1 MKHILCVIDLTHSSQ
16 NVLEVAV
23 GLANEQEAH
32 LTILFPYRLIEYG
45 YKGDVTKL
53 KARLEHDAID
63 KFSILKNQISLLE
76 KLSYEFQPEIGFTV
90 DRINS
95 YVKRNKV
102 YKIVISQF
110 QANGINEI
118 NTKALQYLIT
128 SSKIPFTIVPEILI
142 LDISK

>member
-23 GLANEQEAH
+23 GLANEKEAH
-32 LTILFPYRLIEYG
+32 LVILFPYRLIEYG

-53 KARLEHDAID
+53 KARLEHDARD
-63 KFSILKNQISLLE
+63 KFAILKDQISLSE

-90 DRINS
+90 DRINY
-95 YVKRNKV
+95 YVKRNKLDM
-102 YKIVISQF
+102 IVISQL

-118 NTKALQYLIT
+118 NTRALQHLIT
-128 SSKIPFTIVPEILI
+128 NSRLPFTIVPEILM
-142 LDISK
+142 LDIS